1 MGTATGP
8 GVAGL
13 GGDNRGAGVRGSE
26 ARTAALGGGHT
37 SRRVCSDPR
46 EAQQRVTVTQT
57 DSVTVTRP

>member
-8 GVAGL
+8 VVAGL

-46 EAQQRVTVTQT
+46 EAQQRVTVT
-57 DSVTVTRP
+57 